1 MYLWKYSIIFH
12 THKYNSNAYLNK
24 YIGDILQW
32 MKTSKKTIVFQT
44 PKKKTRLPTLLRSSW
59 TPNLLDEL
67 KFPEKEE

>member
-44 PKKKTRLPTLLRSSW
+44 PKKKNQITNP
-59 TPNLLDEL
+59 L
-67 KFPEKEE
+67 KK